1 MDKSAIDRSAVDAFS
16 WSGRLYT
23 DRKLGGQVEV
33 IAEVQHLSH
42 ACQFF
47 IVSNMCT
54 VDLSAADHDI
64 GIEAS
69 ADLSTADLF
78 VTAVTRDWKSLAT
91 PRLKLLHRF
100 KYVNCRP
107 VYRRPIIILGS
118 KSLPNYRYCFPSTFG
133 SKFTAD
139 LTTAD
144 LFISIIIR
152 SLGNSVP
159 TFTADLTDFGHT

>member
-1 MDKSAIDRSAVDAFS
+1 M
-16 WSGRLYT
+16 
-23 DRKLGGQVEV
+23 EV
-33 IAEVQHLSH
+33 IADKQPLSH

-54 VDLSAADHDI
+54 VDLSAADHDHDI
-64 GIEAS
+64 GIETS
-69 ADLSTADLF
+69 GDLCTADLF

-91 PRLKLLHRF
+91 SRLPRLHRF
-100 KYVNCRP
+100 KYVYCGPVYRRP
-107 VYRRPIIILGS
+107 VYRRPTIILGS

-144 LFISIIIR
+144 LFISIITK

-159 TFTADLTDFGHT
+159 T

>member
-1 MDKSAIDRSAVDAFS
+1 M
-16 WSGRLYT
+16 
-23 DRKLGGQVEV
+23 EV
-33 IAEVQHLSH
+33 IADVQPLSH

-47 IVSNMCT
+47 IISNMCT
-54 VDLSAADHDI
+54 VDPSAADHDI
-64 GIEAS
+64 EIEAS

-78 VTAVTRDWKSLAT
+78 VTAVTCDWKSLAT
-91 PRLKLLHRF
+91 SHLPLLHRF
-100 KYVNCRP
+100 KYVYCQP

-144 LFISIIIR
+144 LFISIIIK
-152 SLGNSVP
+152 SLGNAVP
-159 TFTADLTDFGHT
+159 TCLLPTSMILGPLETPGMMKGEHTRYEMTKLLLCIR

>member
-1 MDKSAIDRSAVDAFS
+1 M
-16 WSGRLYT
+16 
-23 DRKLGGQVEV
+23 EV
-33 IAEVQHLSH
+33 IADVQPLSH

-54 VDLSAADHDI
+54 VDLSAADHDHDI
-64 GIEAS
+64 GIETS
-69 ADLSTADLF
+69 ADLCTADLF
-78 VTAVTRDWKSLAT
+78 VRAVTRNWKSLAT
-91 PRLKLLHRF
+91 SRLPRLHRF
-100 KYVNCRP
+100 KYVYCRP
-107 VYRRPIIILGS
+107 VYRRPTIILGS

-144 LFISIIIR
+144 LFISIVSK

-159 TFTADLTDFGHT
+159 T